1 MWTGAC
7 VGPNLIFGH
16 AFSHK
21 ESYVLVNTETS
32 KHPVDVADEHF
43 HSPRSACANWPPVA
57 ALCSLR
63 LPPVGEPTTLKIL
76 PRDLPPRLGG
86 RRWSPLE
93 ILDLR
98 HFSSVDLRP
107 LLEDETQVW
116 SRLLSWDYSGS
127 AEMILRYVDAK
138 ILPGYAAVDR
148 GRVFGYSFFVY
159 EGNKGVI
166 GDLFVVNGNRLPN
179 AREVELKLLTHVI
192 ETLQQ
197 SPGIHR
203 VEAQLLAHEAN
214 SVARP
219 FLETGFQ
226 RHPRLFMKLALGT
239 STPPKVPTHP
249 DVDIRPW
256 AESDYQPSAA
266 VITAAYRGHV
276 DAQINDQY
284 HTLSGSLR
292 FLNNIVR
299 FPGCGVFDAESSY
312 VALDRKAKSLI
323 GLILCSRVRKDVGH
337 VTQVCV
343 LPEYRSR
350 GIGEALLAATEGNLR
365 KRNFA
370 LLSLT
375 VTEGN
380 SRAVALY
387 QRLNFESKRIFDA
400 FVWEG

>member
-1 MWTGAC
+1 
-7 VGPNLIFGH
+7 
-16 AFSHK
+16 
-21 ESYVLVNTETS
+21 
-32 KHPVDVADEHF
+32 
-43 HSPRSACANWPPVA
+43 
-57 ALCSLR
+57 
-63 LPPVGEPTTLKIL
+63 
-76 PRDLPPRLGG
+76 
-86 RRWSPLE
+86 LE

-98 HFSSVDLRP
+98 HFSSIDLRP
-107 LLEDETQVW
+107 LLDDETQLW

-159 EGNKGVI
+159 EGSKGVI
-166 GDLFVVNGNRLPN
+166 GDLYVTNGTRLPN

-203 VEAQLLAHEAN
+203 VEAQLLAHDAN
-214 SVARP
+214 VVSRP
-219 FLETGFQ
+219 FLDTGFQ
-226 RHPRLFMKLALGT
+226 RHPRLFMVLGLGQAVQE
-239 STPPKVPTHP
+239 KIAAYP
-249 DVDIRPW
+249 DIEIRPW
-256 AESDYQPSAA
+256 IEADYQPSAA

-276 DAQINDQY
+276 DSEINDQY

-299 FPGCGVFDAESSY
+299 FPGCGIFDPESSF
-312 VALDRKAKSLI
+312 VAVDRRARDLI
-323 GLILCSRVRKDVGH
+323 GLILCSRVRHDVGH
-337 VTQVCV
+337 VTQVCI

-350 GIGEALLAATEGNLR
+350 HIGESLLAATSGNLK
-365 KRNFA
+365 KRNFS

-375 VTEGN
+375 VTEAN
-380 SRAVALY
+380 ARAVALY
-387 QRLNFESKRIFDA
+387 RRLNFDTKRIFDA

>member
-1 MWTGAC
+1 M
-7 VGPNLIFGH
+7 
-16 AFSHK
+16 
-21 ESYVLVNTETS
+21 
-32 KHPVDVADEHF
+32 
-43 HSPRSACANWPPVA
+43 
-57 ALCSLR
+57 
-63 LPPVGEPTTLKIL
+63 
-76 PRDLPPRLGG
+76 
-86 RRWSPLE
+86 E

-98 HFSSVDLRP
+98 HFSSLDLRP
-107 LLEDETQVW
+107 LLEDETQLW

-159 EGNKGVI
+159 EGSKGVI
-166 GDLFVVNGNRLPN
+166 GDLYVSNGSRLPDSR
-179 AREVELKLLTHVI
+179 AVELKLLTHVI

-203 VEAQLLAHEAN
+203 VEAQLLAHDAN

-219 FLETGFQ
+219 FLDTGFQ
-226 RHPRLFMKLALGT
+226 RHPRLFMTLDLGKAAAE
-239 STPPKVPTHP
+239 KVLTHP
-249 DVDIRPW
+249 EVEIRPW
-256 AESDYQPSAA
+256 TDGDYQPSAA
-266 VITAAYRGHV
+266 VITAAYRNHV

-292 FLNNIVR
+292 FLNNVVR
-299 FPGCGVFDAESSY
+299 FPGCGVFDADSSF
-312 VALDRKAKSLI
+312 VALDRRARSLI
-323 GLILCSRVRKDVGH
+323 GLILCSRVRADVGH
-337 VTQVCV
+337 VTQVCI

-350 GIGEALLAATEGNLR
+350 RIGESLMAATESNLR

-375 VTEGN
+375 VTEAN
-380 SRAVALY
+380 ARAVGLY
-387 QRLNFESKRIFDA
+387 RRLHFDLKKVFDA